1 MTKFSKPSEIA
12 NNHPV
17 VVLEIYILSLTGFS
31 YNNDMIGTIAVIA
44 GEWFPYN
51 RYDRHDRWDR
61 TAKKSQRSLS
71 LRSLWSLESGFYM
84 IDIPF
89 I

>member
-31 YNNDMIGTIAVIA
+31 YNNDMIATIAVIA

-51 RYDRHDRWDR
+51 RYDRHDR
-61 TAKKSQRSLS
+61 
-71 LRSLWSLESGFYM
+71 
-84 IDIPF
+84 
-89 I
+89 